1 MVGKH
6 AVVLEIFDSRSRLTD
21 WKFEKLQVRAS
32 VINLPLN
39 LRYLPWLKKISVMLE
54 EVIKVDVDAKG
65 FAFGELLRARFE
77 LR

>member
-39 LRYLPWLKKISVMLE
+39 LRYLPWLKKISAMLE

-65 FAFGELLRARFE
+65 FAFGESLRSRFE